1 MVGSNLI
8 SNSTLVSIMG
18 QSASLIRRIIPKE
31 RIRDI
36 TRAALASRDIS
47 LEEMLRHG
55 LAWID
60 EAMRVAIQNQ
70 TLRET
75 QTGED

>member
-1 MVGSNLI
+1 M
-8 SNSTLVSIMG
+8 LVSIMG

-36 TRAALASRDIS
+36 TRAALASRDFS

-60 EAMRVAIQNQ
+60 EAIRIAIQHRAM
-70 TLRET
+70 RET
-75 QTGED
+75 PTGED